1 MENERQILTDDQD
14 VYYFDRVHINC
25 IQGMNELKAM
35 LPITD
40 LERECRY
47 FALRQSSPDL
57 WRYKTRI
64 EVVTP
69 TKKFFEILSNHELMP
84 DTHHI
89 VTSIEIAHDV
99 FYPSKHDAEYK
110 SYDLFRTIRKKHSR
124 SYIYHRDISIES
136 TKEWRQRLKTRGL
149 FARQTFYSAYENVKA
164 GTRKSWFKLVIYARL
179 SKINWR
185 PCVHY
190 EWRIKKAR
198 QIRIRTGIRTIRDM
212 LGLDF
217 KTFFEKMEK
226 KYVILEALD
235 HKKVGMVLA
244 GFEKKRKLTKRQSIS
259 VGLAFAHFCACYEVT
274 SFTELGM
281 AARKEIR
288 RLDRIRGPKTAWA
301 RKIGKLNNLPAYSR
315 AL

>member
-1 MENERQILTDDQD
+1 MENEKQILTDDQE

-124 SYIYHRDISIES
+124 SYVYHRDISIES
-136 TKEWRQRLKTRGL
+136 TIIWREQLVRKGL
-149 FARQTFYSAYENVKA
+149 FARQIFYSVYENVKT

-179 SKINWR
+179 SKINWK
-185 PCVHY
+185 PCIHY
-190 EWRIKKAR
+190 EWRIKKAG
-198 QIRIRTGIRTIRDM
+198 QILKRTGIRKISDM
-212 LGLDF
+212 LAFDF
-217 KTFFEKMEK
+217 NTFFEKMEK
-226 KYVILEALD
+226 KYVIHEMLD

-244 GFEKKRKLTKRQSIS
+244 GFEKKRKLTKRQSIT
-259 VGLAFAHFCACYEVT
+259 VGLAFAHFSACYSVT
-274 SFTELGM
+274 SLSDLGM
-281 AARKEIR
+281 AVRNEIR
-288 RLDRIRGPKTAWA
+288 RLDRIRGPKTTWV
-301 RKIGKLNNLPAYSR
+301 RIIRKLNNLSSYHR
-315 AL
+315 VV